1 MEFRLRASLQS
12 EVEFLAV
19 RDNLLNDR
27 LHLVHLNRI
36 DDKVLSLVSILFLCL
51 LKTAG
56 CLLDAVV
63 EDVWETEQ
71 YGSVDVA

>member
-1 MEFRLRASLQS
+1 MKLWLGTGFQS
-12 EVEFLAV
+12 QVELLSM
-19 RDNLLNDR
+19 RDDLLYNR
-27 LHLVHLNRI
+27 LHLVYLDRI
-36 DDKVLSLVSILFLCL
+36 DDKVFPLVTIFLLGL
-51 LKTAG
+51 LKTAC

>member
-12 EVEFLAV
+12 EVELLAV

-36 DDKVLSLVSILFLCL
+36 DDKVFSLVSILFLCL

>member
-1 MEFRLRASLQS
+1 MKFWLGTSFQS
-12 EVEFLAV
+12 QVELLSMRDDFL
-19 RDNLLNDR
+19 NHR
-27 LHLVHLNRI
+27 LHLVYLDRI
-36 DDKVLSLVSILFLCL
+36 DDKVLSLVSILFLGL

>member
-12 EVEFLAV
+12 EVELLAV

-36 DDKVLSLVSILFLCL
+36 DDKVFSLVSILFLCL

-71 YGSVDVA
+71 YGSIDVA

>member
-1 MEFRLRASLQS
+1 MKFWLGTSFQS
-12 EVEFLAV
+12 QVELLSM
-19 RDNLLNDR
+19 RDDLLYNR
-27 LHLVHLNRI
+27 LHLVYLDRI
-36 DDKVLSLVSILFLCL
+36 DDKVFPLVTIFLLCL

>member
-1 MEFRLRASLQS
+1 MEFRLGACFQT

-19 RDNLLNDR
+19 RNNLLNDW
-27 LHLVHLNRI
+27 LHLVHFNRI
-36 DDKVLSLVSILFLCL
+36 DDKVFSLVSILFLCL

>member
-12 EVEFLAV
+12 EVELLAV

-27 LHLVHLNRI
+27 LHLVHLDRI
-36 DDKVLSLVSILFLCL
+36 DDKVFPLVTIFLLGL